1 MQVPTADPGPK
12 DDLQVKCDKLE
23 ERLKFV
29 ELKSIREAGV
39 LQTTQREHG
48 NLKITY
54 NELQDAHRGLKE
66 AHEGL
71 KEAHEGLKAATVVC
85 GV

>member
-1 MQVPTADPGPK
+1 MQAPTADPGPK

-23 ERLKFV
+23 ERLKSV
-29 ELKSIREAGV
+29 ELKSIKEAGV
-39 LQTTQREHG
+39 LQTTQRDHG
-48 NLKITY
+48 KLQTTY

-71 KEAHEGLKAATVVC
+71 KAATVVC

>member
-23 ERLKFV
+23 ERLKSV
-29 ELKSIREAGV
+29 ELKSIKEAGV

-66 AHEGL
+66 AHQGL
-71 KEAHEGLKAATVVC
+71 QEAHLALTAAN